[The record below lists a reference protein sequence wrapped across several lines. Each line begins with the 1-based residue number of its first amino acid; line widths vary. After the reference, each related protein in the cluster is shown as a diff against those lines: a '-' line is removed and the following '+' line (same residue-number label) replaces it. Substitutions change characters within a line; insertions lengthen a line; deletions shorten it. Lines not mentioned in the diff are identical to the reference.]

1 MAIEDVASEK
11 KATKQCGNTAM
22 IKFLSL
28 MQAAVCTSDCL
39 LNRQCFVH
47 ICIRKISCAT
57 LQCSASVQHNMELN
71 TLRNLELYWS
81 L

>member
-1 MAIEDVASEK
+1 
-11 KATKQCGNTAM
+11 
-22 IKFLSL
+22 
-28 MQAAVCTSDCL
+28 

-71 TLRNLELYWS
+71 TLRNVKLYWS
-81 L
+81 LLSPLKKQNITSPTAA